1 MSILSIILL
10 FCSLSFAETS
20 GQDSEWDQYD
30 TMDSKA
36 PGMRIDLNKG
46 GKVRGQSRHGFRMG
60 YGYVNADLQS
70 HDTLRSNWLYLL
82 GYELNQTLYGGSWI
96 NVLFVQNISV
106 VGINQSLFIPSGN
119 LLMGFEFNERF
130 QLASGINV
138 VPTDNWC
145 HMVAAAGWTPKVG
158 HINVP
163 FHVSYV
169 PDVDDN
175 WRVYL
180 TTGVNW

>member
-1 MSILSIILL
+1 MSFLSSLL
-10 FCSLSFAETS
+10 LLCSAAMAEEPYEKPYEDLSN
-20 GQDSEWDQYD
+20 
-30 TMDSKA
+30 
-36 PGMRIDLNKG
+36 PGLRVSMAKKE
-46 GKVRGQSRHGFRMG
+46 KVRGQSRHGFRMG
-60 YGYVNADLQS
+60 YGYINAPKDS
-70 HDTLRSNWLYLL
+70 ETLSNNWLYLL
-82 GYELNQTLYGGSWI
+82 GYELNQTIYGGDWI
-96 NVLFVQNISV
+96 NVLFVQNFSV

-145 HMVAAAGWTPKVG
+145 HMVVAAGWTPKVG
-158 HINVP
+158 DIRIP

-169 PDVDDN
+169 PDVDDQ
-175 WRVYL
+175 WRTYL